1 MLAASFHNRP
11 PTMHLPSFV
20 PALLATLLSGFA
32 AAAGGAD
39 SSAPARGTPP
49 GATLSFV
56 DGGELLDENPSRGP
70 ASGNWTV
77 LRRNGSA
84 KPSNPTRFF
93 SKLWDLSEYS
103 GGNTLEKK
111 SPKPGRMGGADIP
124 LDEAALSTIRQTLAN
139 ARANGAQGILRFG
152 YAWDDTIGSEPSNPA
167 MIRTHIAQLGAVL
180 REFPDVVLAVE
191 GGMFGPWG
199 EMNYS
204 GYVAPERSVPIM
216 NAWLEELPATASLL
230 VRSPCYL
237 LWHAGMDSAAFDAA
251 TREGRLDYPG
261 ADRLGMYNDG
271 YLGSMSDLGTW
282 HGDPPPASGL
292 TREMGVRWLAT
303 RKGGIPYGGE
313 FGYCGLNWVTNNGP
327 LCNPKLNIV
336 EEWYRTHLTYLRDFG
351 AHQTIATF
359 LSTLTLDASLTN
371 FPGAP
376 RLDEWIGR
384 DLRSFVRAHLGYRFV
399 ARDLDMPAAAHPG
412 DALRLSLAIENTG
425 FNDIAWPTK
434 ASLILAPAA
443 SSVSASVADAVA
455 SSATASVA
463 DAVDSS
469 TASSAAPCAVPL
481 DLREAHSGE
490 TTVFPIGTTLPPD
503 LPPGDYDMLL
513 DIRLDLPRPEG
524 TKGTD
529 SSIRLANAGAWDDAR
544 AANRLGTLRV
554 R

>member
-1 MLAASFHNRP
+1 MLAAFSHNTSP
-11 PTMHLPSFV
+11 AMHSPLPI
-20 PALLATLLSGFA
+20 PALFA
-32 AAAGGAD
+32 ALVGGIGSVSAFAAMAD
-39 SSAPARGTPP
+39 VTTPTDAASP
-49 GATLSFV
+49 GATLAFV
-56 DGGELLDENPSRGP
+56 DGGDLLDENPSRGP

-77 LRRNGSA
+77 LRRDGSA
-84 KPSNPTRFF
+84 KPTTPTRFF
-93 SKLWDLSEYS
+93 TKMWDLSEYS

-111 SPKPGRMGGADIP
+111 SPKPGRMGGTDIP
-124 LDEAALSTIRQTLAN
+124 LDEAALSTVRQTLAN

-152 YAWDDTIGSEPSNPA
+152 YAWDDTIGSEPSDPA

-216 NAWLEELPATASLL
+216 NAWLEELPPSAALL

-237 LWHAGMDSAAFDAA
+237 IWHAGLTSAEFDAA

-282 HGDPPPASGL
+282 HDSPPPKSGL

-313 FGYCGLNWVTNNGP
+313 FGYCGLTWVTNNGP
-327 LCNPKLNIV
+327 LCNSKLNIV

-351 AHQTIATF
+351 AHQSIATF
-359 LSTLTLDASLTN
+359 LSTLTLDTSLTN

-376 RLDEWIGR
+376 HLDEWIGR
-384 DLRSFVRAHLGYRFV
+384 DLRSFIRAHLGYRFV
-399 ARDLDMPAAAHPG
+399 ARSLEMPPAARPG
-412 DALRLSLAIENTG
+412 DMLRLSLAIENTG
-425 FNDIAWPTK
+425 FNDIAWPTQ
-434 ASLILAPAA
+434 AALVLVPREGNPARLP
-443 SSVSASVADAVA
+443 
-455 SSATASVA
+455 T
-463 DAVDSS
+463 
-469 TASSAAPCAVPL
+469 PL
-481 DLREAHSGE
+481 DLREAHSGA
-490 TTVFPIGTTLPPD
+490 TAVFPLRASTPPD
-503 LPPGDYDMLL
+503 LAPGDYDVLL
-513 DIRLDLPRPEG
+513 DIRLDLPRP
-524 TKGTD
+524 KGATGPD
-529 SSIRLANAGAWDDAR
+529 PSVRLANAGAWADAR
-544 AANRLGTLRV
+544 KANILGTLRI

>member
-1 MLAASFHNRP
+1 MSRFRVPFSPVSRFNCPFLPLLVAATVGLS
-11 PTMHLPSFV
+11 
-20 PALLATLLSGFA
+20 ATVASIVD
-32 AAAGGAD
+32 GGD
-39 SSAPARGTPP
+39 SSDTAVTVSP
-49 GATLSFV
+49 GVALAFV

-152 YAWDDTIGSEPSNPA
+152 YAWDDTIGSEPSDPTV
-167 MIRTHIAQLGAVL
+167 IRTHIAQIGAVL

-282 HGDPPPASGL
+282 HDSPPPKSGL
-292 TREMGVRWLAT
+292 TRDMGVRWLAT

-313 FGYCGLNWVTNNGP
+313 FGYCGLTWVTNNGP
-327 LCNPKLNIV
+327 LCNSKLNIV

-351 AHQTIATF
+351 EHQTIATF
-359 LSTLTLDASLTN
+359 LSSLTLDASLTN

-376 RLDEWIGR
+376 RLDEWIGH

-399 ARDLDMPAAAHPG
+399 ARALEMPSSVRPG

-434 ASLILAPAA
+434 AALVLAPIAAA
-443 SSVSASVADAVA
+443 SASPRA
-455 SSATASVA
+455 ATMRL
-463 DAVDSS
+463 
-469 TASSAAPCAVPL
+469 AAPL
-481 DLREAHSGE
+481 DLRKAHSGA
-490 TTVFPIGTTLPPD
+490 TTVCTIDITSPPD
-503 LPPGDYDMLL
+503 LAPGDYDVLL

-524 TKGTD
+524 AKGTD
-529 SSIRLANAGAWDDAR
+529 PSVRFANAGVWNDAR
-544 AANRLGTLRV
+544 AANRLGVIRV

>member
-1 MLAASFHNRP
+1 MRLFATIPLVLVCASLFA
-11 PTMHLPSFV
+11 T
-20 PALLATLLSGFA
+20 PAPLSI
-32 AAAGGAD
+32 D
-39 SSAPARGTPP
+39 LR
-49 GATLSFV
+49 

-70 ASGNWTV
+70 AYGNWTV
-77 LRRNGSA
+77 LRRDGSA
-84 KPSNPTRFF
+84 PVQNPARFF
-93 SKLWDLSEYS
+93 TKLWDLSEFS
-103 GGNTLEKK
+103 GGNSLEKK
-111 SPKPGRMGGADIP
+111 SPKPGRMGGSDIP
-124 LDEAALSTIRQTLAN
+124 LTEGALANVRATLAN

-152 YAWDDTIGSEPSNPA
+152 YAWDDTIGSEPSDPA
-167 MIRTHIAQLGAVL
+167 VVRTHIAQLGAVL

-216 NAWLEELPATASLL
+216 NAWLEELPPETPLL

-237 LWHAGMDSAAFDAA
+237 IWHAGMKSAEFDAA

-282 HGDPPPASGL
+282 HGSPPPSSGL

-313 FGYCGLNWVTNNGP
+313 FGYCGLTWVTNNGP

-351 AHQTIATF
+351 EHQTIATF
-359 LSTLTLDASLTN
+359 LSTLSLDASLTN

-376 RLDEWIGR
+376 HLDEWLGR

-399 ARDLDMPAAAHPG
+399 VRAAQTEPEARATAP
-412 DALRLSLAIENTG
+412 LRLRLAIENTG
-425 FNDIAWPTK
+425 FNDIHWATR
-434 ASLILAPAA
+434 ANLVLAA
-443 SSVSASVADAVA
+443 SGSPADAEAWRIPVA
-455 SSATASVA
+455 
-463 DAVDSS
+463 
-469 TASSAAPCAVPL
+469 L
-481 DLREAHSGE
+481 DLRRAHSGA
-490 TTVFPIGTTLPPD
+490 TTPFDLNATLPD
-503 LPPGDYDMLL
+503 LPAGEYDLLL
-513 DIRLDLPRPEG
+513 DVRLDLPRPAG
-524 TKGTD
+524 VTAPNP
-529 SSIRLANAGAWDDAR
+529 SVRLANAGAWDDAR
-544 AANRLGTLRV
+544 SANRLGTLRV